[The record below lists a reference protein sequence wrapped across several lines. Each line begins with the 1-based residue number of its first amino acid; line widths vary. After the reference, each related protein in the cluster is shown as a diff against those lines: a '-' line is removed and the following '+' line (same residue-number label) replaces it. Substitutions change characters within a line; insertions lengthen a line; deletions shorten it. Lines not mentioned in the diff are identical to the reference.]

1 MFPCRWYVITVFI
14 PQPFLEGWTLELFKD
29 VPFIPYHDTITCDL
43 WTCLLVDCSKQ
54 VFLDHS
60 TTSPLLLLPQLVWNM
75 LPTML
80 AEKTGNNI
88 LDFYLKHKIIRLVY
102 CVLSNTV
109 SMLFLE
115 EVWLCRHYSGACVKR
130 GEGKN
135 WLKWFSILIDIS
147 VVPSMLKCQLRW
159 QTLHLLNIG
168 VLARSLWACC

>member
-1 MFPCRWYVITVFI
+1 MICNHCIHTSTFPRGMNTWAFQGCPFYTLSWYYHLWLMNLSTCGLFQTGVFGSLHNF
-14 PQPFLEGWTLELFKD
+14 PF
-29 VPFIPYHDTITCDL
+29 VAPAP
-43 WTCLLVDCSKQ
+43 TCLKHVADNVGWKNS
-54 VFLDHS
+54 
-60 TTSPLLLLPQLVWNM
+60 
-75 LPTML
+75 
-80 AEKTGNNI
+80 GNNI

-115 EVWLCRHYSGACVKR
+115 EVWLCRHYSGACVER